1 MQHETKP
8 LPVGKLKLEQLQE
21 LLQKYTTCDER
32 VVVGARVGEDAAVID
47 FGETYLVAKT
57 DPITFV
63 TDDIG
68 WYTIVVNA
76 NDIVTRGATPK
87 WFLATILLPE
97 HQTTEYLVDA
107 IFAQLAA
114 ACRRYHIVLCG
125 GHTEVTYGL
134 DRPIVIGQML
144 GEVRKD
150 QLIQTSGAR
159 VGDDILLTKGIAIEA
174 TSIIASVKSQVLQ
187 HKYSVGFLHTCR
199 QFIYTPGISVIEDAM
214 AALESGHVSAM
225 HDPTEGGLATGLH
238 ELAEAAGIGLRIQ
251 YEAIPIFPETRTL
264 CAEYELDPLG
274 AIASGALIVTAAPQE
289 TGRLLT
295 GFQQKGIQAS
305 VIGKATSAKEGRILV
320 KTRRELPLPI
330 YHQDEITQIFV

>member
-1 MQHETKP
+1 MKHKIET
-8 LPVGKLKLEQLQE
+8 LPVGKLKLEQLQV
-21 LLQKYTTCDER
+21 LLQKYTTRDER

-63 TDDIG
+63 TEDIG

-87 WFLATILLPE
+87 WFLATLLLPE
-97 HQTTEYLVDA
+97 HQTTEPLVDA
-107 IFAQLAA
+107 IFAQLAE
-114 ACRRYHIVLCG
+114 ACRRYRIALCG

-174 TSIIASVKSQVLQ
+174 TSIIASVKCQALQ
-187 HKYSVGFLHTCR
+187 RKYSADFLHACR

-214 AALESGHVSAM
+214 TALESGHVSAM

-238 ELAEAAGIGLRIQ
+238 ELAEAAGIGVRIQ
-251 YEAIPIFPETRTL
+251 YETIPLFPQTMAL
-264 CAEYELDPLG
+264 CAEYGLDPLG
-274 AIASGALIVTAAPQE
+274 AIASGALILTADPQE

-305 VIGKATSAKEGRILV
+305 VIGKATFPEEGRILV
-320 KTRRELPLPI
+320 KAGQELPLPI